1 MLLQEPDQSPYDL
14 RFEVLGFPVRVS
26 WSFWVAS
33 AVFGYGFATS
43 LDIQFGPNSPGIL
56 TLLLIWAACLFV
68 SILIHE
74 LGHSLAFRQNG
85 IDSSIVLYF
94 MGGMAI
100 PRSTFSA
107 SRGFDGMS
115 EKQSMWVAAAG
126 PLAQILSALVLI
138 VLIRVAGYSPPVP
151 WPLTSIPWLLQGGT
165 IDSVGLLSIVA
176 MYVYPSVLWAL
187 LNLVPVLPLDGGRIM
202 HAFLQMQG
210 GNIVQAMWVSV
221 ITAGLLAAYG
231 FSNDQHYLGFLFLIL
246 GVNNFQAIQQINGP
260 RY

>member
-1 MLLQEPDQSPYDL
+1 
-14 RFEVLGFPVRVS
+14 
-26 WSFWVAS
+26 
-33 AVFGYGFATS
+33 
-43 LDIQFGPNSPGIL
+43 
-56 TLLLIWAACLFV
+56 
-68 SILIHE
+68 
-74 LGHSLAFRQNG
+74 
-85 IDSSIVLYF
+85 
-94 MGGMAI
+94 
-100 PRSTFSA
+100 
-107 SRGFDGMS
+107 MS

-138 VLIRVAGYSPPVP
+138 VLIRVAGYLPPVP
-151 WPLTSIPWLLQGGT
+151 WPLTSIPWLLQGDT

-187 LNLVPVLPLDGGRIM
+187 LNLVPVLPRDGGRIM